1 MTDKL
6 LTVTLPEELVE
17 QAIAAQLNMRD
28 LLEKAI
34 LAELAHQ
41 KSEFSEQ
48 ELILQR
54 ILPANRLASALQNL
68 HEGKRIL
75 GLSQGQVTTS
85 DDFDE
90 PLPDADWGDLFQ

>member
-6 LTVTLPEELVE
+6 LTVTLPEELIE
-17 QAIAAQLNMRD
+17 QAAAQLDMRE
-28 LLEKAI
+28 LVEKAI

-41 KSEFSEQ
+41 KSELF
-48 ELILQR
+48 ELEMLLQQ
-54 ILPANRLASALQNL
+54 ILPANRLGSALQSL
-68 HEGKRIL
+68 HEGNRIL
-75 GLSQGQVTTS
+75 GLSQGEITTS

>member
-1 MTDKL
+1 MTNKL
-6 LTVTLPEELVE
+6 LTVTLPEVLIE
-17 QAIAAQLNMRD
+17 QATAAQLNIRD

-34 LAELAHQ
+34 RAELAHQ

-48 ELILQR
+48 ETLLQR
-54 ILPANRLASALQNL
+54 VVPANQLESALQSL

-75 GLSQGQVTTS
+75 GLSQGEVTAS

-90 PLPDADWGDLFQ
+90 PLPDVC